1 MFDFTQQI
9 AVVTG
14 ASGALGGVVAR
25 RLLDCGARLIL
36 PARNPG
42 RLRSR
47 FASGSSELIEV
58 LECAITDAES
68 VAAFAGVVAER
79 HGGAQLLVNVAGGFR
94 GGTPVAE
101 TPLEV
106 WDEMMAANARS
117 TFLICRALL
126 PGMLR
131 RGEGAIVN
139 IGSRAAERGG
149 ASVAAYSAAKA
160 AVLRVT
166 ESLAAEIIGT
176 GLRANCVLPST
187 IDTPANRAAMPDAD
201 RSTWVQ
207 PEAVA
212 DVILFLLSPLSRA
225 LNGAALPV

>member
-1 MFDFTQQI
+1 MFDLTQQI

-25 RLLDCGARLIL
+25 RLLDSGARLIL
-36 PARNPG
+36 PDRDPD
-42 RLRSR
+42 RLRNR
-47 FASGSSELIEV
+47 FGNVSDRAEV
-58 LECAITDAES
+58 LQCVITDAES
-68 VAAFAGVVAER
+68 VAALARFVAQR

-106 WDEMMAANARS
+106 WDEMMAANALS
-117 TFLICRALL
+117 TFLMCRALL
-126 PGMLR
+126 PGMLE
-131 RGEGAIVN
+131 RGEGSIVN

-149 ASVAAYSAAKA
+149 AGVAAYSAAKA

-166 ESLAAEIIGT
+166 ESLAAEISGT

-201 RSTWVQ
+201 RSNWVQ

-212 DVILFLLSPLSRA
+212 DAILFLLSPLSRA
-225 LNGAALPV
+225 LNGAALPL